1 MSTEGVRRQLGVVEE
16 ILASKFLGPVKVHL
30 SVAPAAGSPAGPPTR
45 MTNEVLRAE
54 RLERLRR
61 VDPALDTA
69 ANELDLEIVDEG

>member
-1 MSTEGVRRQLGVVEE
+1 MLSEGVRRQIGLVEE
-16 ILASKFLGPVKVHL
+16 ILSSRFLGPVKVRL
-30 SVAPAAGSPAGPPTR
+30 VVEAAAGGPAERPKRITD
-45 MTNEVLRAE
+45 EVLRAE

>member
-1 MSTEGVRRQLGVVEE
+1 MLTEGVRRQLGVVEE
-16 ILASKFLGPVKVHL
+16 ILASRFVGPVKVRL
-30 SVAPAAGSPAGPPTR
+30 AVEAPPGGPAERPKR
-45 MTNEVLRAE
+45 MTDEVLRAE